1 MGKSRITIA
10 LIRIISLDTMCN
22 RESKIAYLRLYFA
35 NELLMERDKE
45 LIEQMRQFM
54 PGENL
59 IVSYHFGMLKMPD

>member
-35 NELLMERDKE
+35 NKMLMERDQE
-45 LIEQMRQFM
+45 FIEQMRQFM